1 LLCSD
6 AQEDKRLRDGLV
18 KHLQG
23 PALRGVTIW
32 HDGKMPTGER
42 HDEWRRQRLGEADLV
57 VVLLSVDLLPL
68 LDLFEEE
75 VAGKGRPFLP
85 VLLRKAGLDG
95 TFFVGRKLAC
105 EDGGLAGR
113 QGDAAKQEAYVEI
126 CEEVL
131 RLLPDGEAGQGGD
144 AAGGARGGEDQ
155 DGDDEGLERVL
166 RRRLPLGDPEVLE
179 CDRTVQW
186 DHLMA
191 AAGRPGHEVLL
202 LPGGSKQGHTF
213 FLIRARLCLPI
224 PRGQR
229 QPPSVLGLPHYYPRP
244 GHEADFL
251 SALAESLRCAE
262 DQVASRLRQR
272 LQRGTLLVVPEEH
285 RGSGGEDDGALVEC
299 LTSWLP
305 RLLDQVGDVPYGLKW
320 VHALS
325 YYEAPAWAHLTARWL
340 GGSPSPRIAIQAAT
354 GSRTDSAVPSG
365 ITGSRS

>member
-131 RLLPDGEAGQGGD
+131 RQGGR
-144 AAGGARGGEDQ
+144 AEGRTRTATTRAWSGCCGAGCRSATRRCWSAIAR
-155 DGDDEGLERVL
+155 
-166 RRRLPLGDPEVLE
+166 
-179 CDRTVQW
+179 
-186 DHLMA
+186 
-191 AAGRPGHEVLL
+191 
-202 LPGGSKQGHTF
+202 S
-213 FLIRARLCLPI
+213 
-224 PRGQR
+224 
-229 QPPSVLGLPHYYPRP
+229 S
-244 GHEADFL
+244 
-251 SALAESLRCAE
+251 
-262 DQVASRLRQR
+262 
-272 LQRGTLLVVPEEH
+272 GT
-285 RGSGGEDDGALVEC
+285 
-299 LTSWLP
+299 T
-305 RLLDQVGDVPYGLKW
+305 
-320 VHALS
+320 
-325 YYEAPAWAHLTARWL
+325 
-340 GGSPSPRIAIQAAT
+340 
-354 GSRTDSAVPSG
+354 
-365 ITGSRS
+365 